1 MVKKSPK
8 TIRAPRREQL
18 LSYSPYIVVGLI
30 SLVLPPF
37 TDPYLKSMMA
47 KILIF
52 AIFALSLNLIFGYV
66 GLFSLGHA
74 AFLGVSSY
82 TAAILIVRYGITNFW
97 LVSPIAILTAVLF
110 AAIFGVIALRASGI
124 YFLLVTLA
132 MGQLLYSITLKWRT
146 MTGGSDGIAGIPYP
160 DLGIPGLT
168 MNATSFY
175 YLVLAVFIICFLL
188 MRRVV
193 NSPFGQAL
201 QGIREDERRMRHLGY
216 HTWLY
221 KYIAF
226 IIAGLFAGV
235 AGVLFGSYTTII
247 VPDYLGVLTS
257 TLVMLM
263 VIIGGTGV
271 FWGPALGAAVVV
283 LLEHYAS
290 LYTPERWP
298 LILGGVFILAVML
311 LRGGI
316 SIHLLNLWKKVRYS
330 YGSGK
335 D

>member
-8 TIRAPRREQL
+8 TLKAPWRERL
-18 LSYSPYIVVGLI
+18 LAYSPYIVVGLI
-30 SLVLPPF
+30 ILILPPF
-37 TDPYLKSMMA
+37 ADPYLKSMLA

-52 AIFALSLNLIFGYV
+52 AIFALSLNLIFGYI

-82 TAAILIVRYGITNFW
+82 TVAILIVRYGITSFW
-97 LVSPIAILTAVLF
+97 LVSPIAILVAVLF
-110 AAIFGVIALRASGI
+110 AAIFGVIALRVSGI

-132 MGQLLYSITLKWRT
+132 LGQLLYSIALKWRT

-160 DLGIPGLT
+160 DLGIPALT
-168 MNATSFY
+168 MNSTSFY
-175 YLVLAVFIICFLL
+175 YLVLAVFIICYLL

-193 NSPFGQAL
+193 KSPFGQAL
-201 QGIREDERRMRHLGY
+201 QGIREDELRMKHLGY

-235 AGVLFGSYTTII
+235 AGVLFGSYTTVI
-247 VPDYLGVLTS
+247 VPDYLGVLIS

-316 SIHLLNLWKKVRYS
+316 STHLLNLWKKVRYS
-330 YGSGK
+330 YGSSK